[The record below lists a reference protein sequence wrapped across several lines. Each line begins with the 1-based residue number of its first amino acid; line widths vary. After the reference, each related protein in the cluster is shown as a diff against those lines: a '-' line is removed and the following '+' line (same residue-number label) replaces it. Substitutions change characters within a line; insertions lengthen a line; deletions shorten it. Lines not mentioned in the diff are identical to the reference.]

1 MGDLIGSVLAVVV
14 LSLLVYKLLFD
25 PFVDKMERDVDKV
38 YEGQTV
44 TNKHGVV
51 ATRPQPNF
59 QGGN

>member
-25 PFVDKMERDVDKV
+25 PFVDKMERDVNKV

-44 TNKHGVV
+44 TNKYGVV
-51 ATRPQPNF
+51 TTRPQPNF
-59 QGGN
+59 HGGH